1 MAAPTYATDLSDITT
16 AETTTGWSALGG
28 GASGLNDETDY
39 FIQGNQCVSKNGFT
53 ATTKG
58 QMFNAGTTT
67 ITAGDC
73 VLIWVKQNNRNLMD
87 TVALGGTQVCMGSGT
102 NAFDQFYVDGNDSEG
117 SALAGWR
124 TYAVDPTAT
133 PSNTTGS
140 PGANT
145 YFGAQ
150 WKILGSGSLKGA
162 PNGIDVIRHG
172 RELTCVDGDLGN
184 GYATFD
190 GAATFD
196 SATARAWG
204 LLTPIAGGYQ
214 FHGAFV
220 MGTTGTSVDF
230 RDSNRSIVILED
242 EFVPAG
248 FNEFEIRNASSNV
261 EWTNILF
268 TALGTTSP
276 GIFTLDVG
284 TFTGDACQF
293 TGVSTTTFSSTGTA
307 TSCIWTNCDQ
317 ITAPGTDLTG
327 SQIVDYNGVANTSSL
342 VWDANVDPD
351 GNLDD
356 MVFDSTDS
364 TNAVHAIEFGTTVPA
379 TMTLRGCTFTGFSA
393 TDNVNDSTFHF
404 KDTTGTITLNL
415 VNCTGNASYRTDG
428 ATINI
433 VQDPVTTTVTAIE
446 TDGTELQNV
455 LVLLEASNGTGD
467 LPYQDSVSIT
477 QTGGT
482 ATVTHTAHGLST
494 NQYVVIRG
502 ATQQGYN
509 KRAQITVTGVNTYT
523 YSVDSGT
530 VSPATGSP
538 VSTGALV
545 YGFTNVSGVASD
557 TRTLSTSQPV
567 SGWARLGTTPG
578 SLYKTALLSGTV
590 SNTTGG
596 SFTALMI
603 SDE

>member
-39 FIQGNQCVSKNGFT
+39 YIQGNQCVSKNGFT

-58 QMFNAGTTT
+58 HMFNAGTTT
-67 ITAGDC
+67 ITSGDC
-73 VLIWVKQNNRNLMD
+73 VLIWIKQNNRNLMN
-87 TVALGGTQVCMGSGT
+87 TVANGGAQVCMGSGT
-102 NAFDQFYVDGNDSEG
+102 NAFDQFYVDGNDSDG

-140 PGANT
+140 PGAYT

-150 WKILGSGSLKGA
+150 WNIQGSGSLKGA

-172 RELTCVDGDLGN
+172 RELTCVDGDVGN

-196 SATARAWG
+196 SATTRAWG
-204 LLTPIAGGYQ
+204 LLTPAAGGYQ

-230 RDSNRSIVILED
+230 RDSNRSIIILED
-242 EFVPAG
+242 PFVPAG

-284 TFTGDACQF
+284 TFTADACQF
-293 TGVSTTTFSSTGTA
+293 TGVGTTTFSSTGTA
-307 TSCIWTNCDQ
+307 TNCIWNDTDQ
-317 ITAPGTDLTG
+317 ITAPGADLTG
-327 SQIVDYNGVANTSSL
+327 SQIIAYNGAANTSSL
-342 VWDANVDPD
+342 VWDANLDPD
-351 GNLDD
+351 GELDD
-356 MVFDSTDS
+356 VVFNSTDS
-364 TNAVHAIEFGTTVPA
+364 TNAVHAIEFGDTVPA
-379 TMTLRGCTFTGFSA
+379 TMTLRGCTFTGFNA
-393 TDNVNDSTFHF
+393 ADTQNDSTFHF

-415 VNCTGNASYRTDG
+415 VNCTGNASYRSDG

-433 VQDPVTTTVTAIE
+433 VQDPVTTTVKAIE

-455 LVLLEASNGTGD
+455 LVLLEASDGTGD

-477 QTGGT
+477 QSAGT
-482 ATVTHTAHGLST
+482 ATVTHTGHGLST

-502 ATQQGYN
+502 ALPQGYS
-509 KRAQITVTGVNTYT
+509 KRAQITVTDANTYT
-523 YSVDSGT
+523 YSVSSGLS
-530 VSPATGSP
+530 SPATGTP

-545 YGFTNVSGVASD
+545 YGFTDVNGEVSD
-557 TRTLSTSQPV
+557 TRTLSNDQPV

-590 SNTTGG
+590 SNTAGA

>member
-16 AETTTGWSALGG
+16 AETVTGWSALGG

-67 ITAGDC
+67 ITSGDC
-73 VLIWVKQNNRNLMD
+73 VFIWIKQNNRNLMD

-102 NAFDQFYVDGNDSEG
+102 SAFDQFYVDGNDSDG

-124 TYAVDPTAT
+124 TYCVDPTAT
-133 PSNTTGS
+133 PSATTGS
-140 PGANT
+140 PGAYT

-172 RELTCVDGDLGN
+172 RELTCVNGDLGN

-196 SATARAWG
+196 SNTTRAWG
-204 LLTPIAGGYQ
+204 ILTPVAGGYQ

-230 RDSNRSIVILED
+230 RDSNRVINVLED
-242 EFVPAG
+242 EFAPAG
-248 FNEFEIRNASSNV
+248 FNEFEIRHASSNV
-261 EWTNILF
+261 EWTNILIS
-268 TALGTTSP
+268 ALGTTDP
-276 GIFTLDVG
+276 ATLTLNVG
-284 TFTGDACQF
+284 TFTGIGCQF
-293 TGVSTTTFSSTGTA
+293 TDLGTSTFAASGECSS
-307 TSCIWTNCDQ
+307 SVWRRCDQ
-317 ITAPGTDLTG
+317 ITAPGTTLNE
-327 SQIVDYNGVANTSSL
+327 SQIIECVGAANTSSL
-342 VWDANVDPD
+342 VWDVNQDPD
-351 GNLDD
+351 GELDN

-364 TNAVHAIEFGTTVPA
+364 TNAVHAIEFGTNVPA

-393 TDNVNDSTFHF
+393 TQDVNDSTFHF
-404 KDTTGTITLNL
+404 KDTAGTITLNL
-415 VNCTGNASYRTDG
+415 VNCTGNAGYRTDG

-467 LPYQDSVSIT
+467 LPYQDVVTIT
-477 QTGGT
+477 QTSGT
-482 ATVTHTAHGLST
+482 ATVSHTGHGLST

-502 ATQQGYN
+502 ATQEGYN
-509 KRAQITVTGVNTYT
+509 RRAQITVTDANTYT
-523 YSVDSGT
+523 YSVPSGT
-530 VSPATGSP
+530 ASPATGSP

-545 YGFTNVSGVASD
+545 YGFTDVNGEVSD
-557 TRTLSTSQPV
+557 TRTLSTNQPV

>member
-16 AETTTGWSALGG
+16 AETITGWSALGG
-28 GASGLNDETDY
+28 GQSGLNDETDY

-53 ATTKG
+53 ASTRG
-58 QMFNAGTTT
+58 QIFNAGTTT
-67 ITAGDC
+67 IASGD
-73 VLIWVKQNNRNLMD
+73 VVFFWIKQNNRNLMD
-87 TVALGGTQVCMGSGT
+87 TVALGGTQALIGDGT
-102 NAFDQFYVDGNDSEG
+102 AAYDQFYVDGNDSEG

-124 TYAVDPTAT
+124 TYCVDPTAT

-140 PGANT
+140 PTATT
-145 YFGAQ
+145 YFGVQ

-162 PNGIDVIRHG
+162 PNGVDVIRHG

-196 SATARAWG
+196 SNTTRAWG
-204 LLTPIAGGYQ
+204 ILTPVAGGYQ

-220 MGTTGTSVDF
+220 MGTVATSVDF
-230 RDSNRSIVILED
+230 RDSNRVINVLED

-261 EWTNILF
+261 EWTNIIIS
-268 TALGTTSP
+268 ALGSTDP
-276 GIFTLDVG
+276 ATLTLNVG
-284 TFTGDACQF
+284 TFTGASCQF
-293 TGVSTTTFSSTGTA
+293 TDLGTTTFASTSACTD
-307 TSCIWTNCDQ
+307 TIWRRCGQ
-317 ITAPGTDLTG
+317 ITNPGGDLTG
-327 SQIVDYNGVANTSSL
+327 SQVLDYTGAANTSSVL
-342 VWDANVDPD
+342 WDVNQDPD
-351 GNLDD
+351 GELDD
-356 MVFDSTDS
+356 MVFDSTNS
-364 TNAVHAIEFGTTVPA
+364 TNAVHAIEFGTNVPS

-393 TDNVNDSTFHF
+393 SNNVNDSTFHF
-404 KDTTGTITLNL
+404 KDTAGTITLNL

-455 LVLLEASNGTGD
+455 LVLLEASNGLGD

-502 ATQQGYN
+502 ANEEAYN
-509 KRAQITVTGVNTYT
+509 RRAQITVTGTNSYTYT
-523 YSVDSGT
+523 VPSGT
-530 VSPATGSP
+530 SSPATGSP

-545 YGFTNVSGVASD
+545 YGFTDVNGEVSD
-557 TRTLSTSQPV
+557 TRTLSTNQSV
-567 SGWARLGTTPG
+567 SGWARLSTTPG

-596 SFTALMI
+596 SFTALMMT
-603 SDE
+603 DE

>member
-16 AETTTGWSALGG
+16 AETITGWSALGG
-28 GASGLNDETDY
+28 GQSGLNDETDY
-39 FIQGNQCVSKNGFT
+39 YIQGTQCVSKNGFT
-53 ATTKG
+53 ASTRG
-58 QMFNAGTTT
+58 QLFNAGTTT
-67 ITAGDC
+67 ITSGDC
-73 VLIWVKQNNRNLMD
+73 VFIWIKQNNRNLMN
-87 TVALGGTQVCMGSGT
+87 TVANGGTQVCMGSGT
-102 NAFDQFYVDGNDSEG
+102 AAFDRFYVDGNDSDG

-124 TYAVDPTAT
+124 TYCVDPTAT
-133 PSNTTGS
+133 PSATTGS
-140 PGANT
+140 PGAYT
-145 YFGAQ
+145 YFGTQ
-150 WKILGSGSLKGA
+150 WNIQGSGSLKGA
-162 PNGIDVIRHG
+162 PNGIDAIRHG
-172 RELTCVDGDLGN
+172 RELTCVDGDVGN

-196 SATARAWG
+196 SATTRAWG

-230 RDSNRSIVILED
+230 RDSNRSIIILED
-242 EFVPAG
+242 EFVPSG

-276 GIFTLDVG
+276 GIFTLNVG
-284 TFTGDACQF
+284 TFTADACQF
-293 TGVSTTTFSSTGTA
+293 TGVSTTTFSSTSTA
-307 TSCIWTNCDQ
+307 TNCIWNKCDQ
-317 ITAPGTDLTG
+317 VTAPGADLTG
-327 SQIVDYNGVANTSSL
+327 SQIIAYNGVANTSSL
-342 VWDANVDPD
+342 VWDANLDPD
-351 GNLDD
+351 GELDD

-364 TNAVHAIEFGTTVPA
+364 PNAVHAIEFGNTVP
-379 TMTLRGCTFTGFSA
+379 TNMTLRGCTFTGFNA
-393 TDNVNDSTFHF
+393 ANTQNDSTFHF
-404 KDTTGTITLNL
+404 KDTGGTITLNL
-415 VNCTGNASYRTDG
+415 VNCTGNASYRSDG

-455 LVLLEASNGTGD
+455 LVLLEASDGTGD
-467 LPYQDSVSIT
+467 LPYQDSVTIT

-502 ATQQGYN
+502 STIQGYN
-509 KRAQITVTGVNTYT
+509 KRAQITVTDANTYT
-523 YSVDSGT
+523 YSVSSGLS
-530 VSPATGSP
+530 SPATGSP
-538 VSTGALV
+538 VSTGAMV
-545 YGFTNVSGVASD
+545 YGFTDVNGEVSD
-557 TRTLSTSQPV
+557 TRTISTSQPV

-590 SNTTGG
+590 SNTAGA